1 MLCYY
6 ETNNS
11 WSQFSIITT
20 NGFQLIWCQPQKEWL
35 AAAQK
40 FTLKTAPM
48 SSVTKD
54 VNFRKNEEQYR
65 E

>member
-1 MLCYY
+1 MLYYY

-11 WSQFSIITT
+11 RSQFSIITT
-20 NGFQLIWCQPQKEWL
+20 GFQLIWCQPQKEWFP
-35 AAAQK
+35 AAQK
-40 FTLKTAPM
+40 FTLKIAPM

-54 VNFRKNEEQYR
+54 VNFHKNEQQYR